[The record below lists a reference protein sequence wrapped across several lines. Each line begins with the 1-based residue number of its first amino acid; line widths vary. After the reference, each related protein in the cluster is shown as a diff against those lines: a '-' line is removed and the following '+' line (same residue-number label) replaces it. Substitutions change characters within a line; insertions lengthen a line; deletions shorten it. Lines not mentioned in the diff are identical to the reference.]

1 MTLQP
6 GLSGSSQ
13 ATVTHADTARAL
25 GSGDL
30 EVLGTPRLVALLEHA
45 AVVALDGELDEGT
58 TSVGV
63 AVDIEHLA
71 PTPVGGTVRAVATL
85 MDIEGHTLHFTV
97 QALDDRGEVA
107 RGEHR
112 RALVDRQRFLRRAA
126 GG

>member
-6 GLSGSSQ
+6 GLSGTVH

-45 AVVALDGELDEGT
+45 AMVALDGHLDEGT

-63 AVDIEHLA
+63 ALDIEHLA
-71 PTPVGGTVRAVATL
+71 PTPVGGTVRAGATL
-85 MDIEGHTLHFTV
+85 MYIDGRTLHFTV

-112 RALVDRQRFLRRAA
+112 RALVDRDRFLQRVTA
-126 GG
+126 G